1 MFNCKVSVV
10 LERWITL
17 PIVLSPSPLG
27 HDSLKPPCTSN
38 YLRIEENNCIRF
50 FQYIVTFVLSLY
62 FGRQC
67 KGFILLCK

>member
-10 LERWITL
+10 LERWISP
-17 PIVLSPSPLG
+17 PIDLSPSPLG

-38 YLRIEENNCIRF
+38 YLRTEENYFIRCC
-50 FQYIVTFVLSLY
+50 QYIVTFVLSLY
-62 FGRQC
+62 FWRQC